1 MSLTNLTKPNQLHA
15 LLQMPVSLRL
25 ELVAAPFRS
34 FRSRFGYTNLPSINI
49 NRHASS
55 KSRKGDSS
63 KIAGFGV
70 LDYGTIVHN
79 RISNLSH
86 EEVVKNATLP
96 SFPHVTFPH
105 GLQLY
110 FSASRPRLWDATM
123 DFYKLRKNT
132 HVPEIAI
139 LGRSNVGKST
149 YLNALVHSFR
159 STVASTSKK
168 AGRTRTIMTYGVGPP
183 PSTKDLISMASKN
196 QDKDK
201 LPEYSLYVVDMP
213 GYGENSLEH
222 WGDNIKLYLEKRAML
237 KGVVVLIDS
246 VVGPKSTDEQLF
258 RLLCSL
264 ELKTSI
270 VLTKADKAGL
280 WVNRLRLTARKVRDL
295 IHRIQKANVEKNWPV
310 ENIMYLTACD
320 AKDAQLLHSTL
331 LSARLVVARQA
342 GILEEAISETDRNKK
357 WSGEVVS
364 FDNLQYKTDD
374 GTPTKF
380 PEAELKSTP
389 PKVQAVPAPVAP
401 TPVAPAPV
409 VPVLNRNASSKT
421 FSFAD
426 LELASAIAARVE
438 KKKLRSYGISRRK
451 FHTSIPRPRNGN
463 YDSLYSRERHNLA
476 NMSEPIPGKTKD
488 QFFSLVRSMQRTT
501 TRDSYVRNMRNNLDK
516 KELPPVSLQPFYA
529 KNMKKRR
536 QAIWKED
543 MERAK
548 KVKATRLSLV
558 EEDERRRAEISSSKS
573 PVETGWKR
581 AEQSKKDVIDDD
593 DGDWSKLPPLS
604 PRFKAIQPESQYDIM
619 SSKLFGEIFNE
630 NETELDLMREE
641 SREKEENKKK
651 KKKDKVKKEAKKE
664 VAREKKQERMKKDSK
679 TKNGGGAKLAKNS
692 EPIDPF
698 AAKFSAAFTPSK
710 KVTGKVS
717 F

>member
-1 MSLTNLTKPNQLHA
+1 
-15 LLQMPVSLRL
+15 MPVSLRL
-25 ELVAAPFRS
+25 ELVADPFRS

-55 KSRKGDSS
+55 TPRKGDSS
-63 KIAGFGV
+63 KIAGFAV
-70 LDYGTIVHN
+70 PDYGTIIHT

-96 SFPHVTFPH
+96 SFPRFTLPH

-110 FSASRPRLWDATM
+110 FSASRPRLWDSTI

-183 PSTKDLISMASKN
+183 PSTKDLISMASEN

-213 GYGENSLEH
+213 GYGENSLEY

-342 GILEEAISETDRNKK
+342 GIIEEAISETDRNKK

-364 FDNLQYKTDD
+364 FENLQYKTDD
-374 GTPTKF
+374 GTPTNF

-401 TPVAPAPV
+401 TPVVPAPV

-426 LELASAIAARVE
+426 LERASAMAARAE
-438 KKKLRSYGISRRK
+438 KKKLRPHGISSRK
-451 FHTSIPRPRNGN
+451 FHTSIPRP
-463 YDSLYSRERHNLA
+463 
-476 NMSEPIPGKTKD
+476 
-488 QFFSLVRSMQRTT
+488 
-501 TRDSYVRNMRNNLDK
+501 
-516 KELPPVSLQPFYA
+516 
-529 KNMKKRR
+529 KN
-536 QAIWKED
+536 
-543 MERAK
+543 
-548 KVKATRLSLV
+548 
-558 EEDERRRAEISSSKS
+558 EEDERRRAEISSSNS

-581 AEQSKKDVIDDD
+581 GEQSKKDVIDD

-630 NETELDLMREE
+630 NETELDLMQEE

-692 EPIDPF
+692 EPVDPF

-710 KVTGKVS
+710 KITGKSS